1 MECLV
6 SSQRI
11 MSDFFKISNA
21 LNVISSRFPMG
32 VETIYKFLEIAFIMK
47 KKFLGIFFLIFFNSS
62 LYADENNK
70 SIRIGLLAPL
80 TGTYSEL
87 GNSLLYSLQ
96 LALEEINDEN
106 VIIVPRDSGF
116 NEKEKLNK
124 AINEIKSN
132 NVKVV
137 IGPITNEEFE
147 IAEKHNDLVFISP
160 SNINSKFSNNI
171 ISIGISLESQLIA
184 LLNFI
189 KKQKKTKT
197 VIIYPKNQFTKLI
210 ENELESLNLSNI
222 KTFTYNP
229 NPEVLTGEI
238 EKLTN
243 YAQRKKNL
251 KLRKKM
257 FEDKD
262 DEASIKELERLD
274 QLYTLGGVNF
284 DSVIIIDFGNSLKSV
299 LTSLVYTDVNQET
312 VLFTTVNQWFDESIF
327 YENTIKKLY
336 YPSVNYNEFKKYNEK
351 YFKKF
356 NIYPNEITI
365 LTYDALGLIY
375 YAWKKNGVIKSIN
388 DFSFKSK
395 IKGKIGT
402 FSFKNQKVLQ
412 ELNIYKI
419 ENKKFVKY

>member
-1 MECLV
+1 
-6 SSQRI
+6 
-11 MSDFFKISNA
+11 
-21 LNVISSRFPMG
+21 
-32 VETIYKFLEIAFIMK
+32 MK
-47 KKFLGIFFLIFFNSS
+47 KKFLTTFFLLIFNFN
-62 LYADENNK
+62 LYADEDNK

-87 GNSLLYSLQ
+87 GNSLLYSIQ

-106 VIIVPRDSGF
+106 VSIVVRDSGF

-132 NVKVV
+132 NVKIV
-137 IGPITNEEFE
+137 IGPITHEEFE

-171 ISIGISLESQLIA
+171 ISIGISLESQLLA

-189 KKQKKTKT
+189 NKQKKNKT
-197 VIIYPKNQFTKLI
+197 VIMYPENQYLDLI
-210 ENELESLNLSNI
+210 EKELKNLKLTNI
-222 KTFTYNP
+222 KTFTYSP

-243 YAQRKKNL
+243 YTQRKRNL
-251 KLRKKM
+251 EVRKKI
-257 FEDKD
+257 FEDKE
-262 DEASIKELERLD
+262 DEESIKELERLE
-274 QLYTLGGVNF
+274 QLYTLGEVNF
-284 DSVIIIDFGNSLKSV
+284 DSVIIIDFGNNLKSV
-299 LTSLVYTDVNQET
+299 LASLIYTDVNQQK

-327 YENTIKKLY
+327 LENTIKDLY
-336 YPSVNYNEFKKYNEK
+336 YPSVNFKEFNNYNEK
-351 YFKKF
+351 YFKRF

-375 YAWKKNGVIKSIN
+375 YTWKKNGMIKSIN
-388 DFSFKSK
+388 DFSFKNK

-402 FSFKNQKVLQ
+402 FSFKNEKVIQ
-412 ELNIYKI
+412 ELDIYKTGD
-419 ENKKFVKY
+419 KKFIKF